1 MSLNGRGDDMDEN
14 TILEIWKVFTRE
26 KEVVKQMLA
35 LSEQKKASIIGG
47 DVKKLGLILESE
59 EVLSYDLRDLE
70 QRRVALTDALA
81 GQLGQ
86 SGRKLTLLEIAGMA
100 ESPADQHR
108 LNALRVELIGMLGK
122 LERLNK
128 INRELLRRKLNYID
142 AMLGLL
148 TQDEPIGGTYDSTGS
163 LGGQYRSTGLFDQ
176 SI

>member
-1 MSLNGRGDDMDEN
+1 MDES
-14 TILEIWKVFTRE
+14 TVLEIWKVFTRE
-26 KEVVKQMLA
+26 KEVVRQMLA

-47 DVKKLGLILESE
+47 DVKKLGRILESE
-59 EVLSYDLRDLE
+59 EVLSYDLKELE
-70 QRRVALTDALA
+70 RRRVVLTDALA
-81 GQLGQ
+81 EQLGRK
-86 SGRKLTLLEIAGMA
+86 GRELTLLEIAGMA

-108 LNALRVELIGMLGK
+108 LNALRAELIGMLRK

-163 LGGQYRSTGLFDQ
+163 MDGRYRSTGLFDQ

>member
-1 MSLNGRGDDMDEN
+1 MSLNGRGDDMDES
-14 TILEIWKVFTRE
+14 TVLEIWKVFRRE
-26 KEVVKQMLA
+26 KEVVKQMLS

-47 DVKKLGLILESE
+47 DVKKLGLILGSE

-70 QRRVALTDALA
+70 QRRIVLTDALA

-86 SGRKLTLLEIAGMA
+86 KGSKLTLLEIAGMA
-100 ESPADQHR
+100 ESPADQKR
-108 LNALRVELIGMLGK
+108 LNDLRTELLGMLGK
-122 LERLNK
+122 LARLNK
-128 INRELLRRKLNYID
+128 TNRELLRRKMNYID

-163 LGGQYRSTGLFDQ
+163 MGGRYRSTGLFDQ